1 MVVEW
6 REDREFLKV
15 HMNVVVLNVEFY
27 WIIRIRNLS
36 FRFVKIY
43 TFVKNWKYFDKWM
56 YNSLKIFVNDFK
68 FAFKKWKKEWNVFV

>member
-43 TFVKNWKYFDKWM
+43 MFVKN
-56 YNSLKIFVNDFK
+56 
-68 FAFKKWKKEWNVFV
+68 